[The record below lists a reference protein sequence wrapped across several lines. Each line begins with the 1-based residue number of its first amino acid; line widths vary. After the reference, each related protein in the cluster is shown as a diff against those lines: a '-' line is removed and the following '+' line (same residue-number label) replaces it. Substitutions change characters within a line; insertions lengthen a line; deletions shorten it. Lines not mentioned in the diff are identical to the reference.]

1 MKSQSATLLSFCT
14 YSRESKLKLN
24 NGITLWSKGTGR
36 VSEIEGEKR
45 GRRGEILSSPE
56 DVQGFYS
63 TALKT
68 RTTAI
73 NDFVTGFHK
82 RKKKRRKESQN
93 LQQEALRRK
102 RIELRKKRKQERE
115 YVLYGGPPPGQDGE
129 NNENGEVKEA
139 EEDKEDE
146 EEEEDDDEHLTS
158 VSGTKVYD
166 TGSVKVLVT
175 TSEISREDD
184 SLKGAEIPKLPPGPE
199 KKHNLPVIKKKQF
212 KKVEKRRSRPKTQT
226 KRDKR
231 KGKNKV
237 EKRH

>member
-1 MKSQSATLLSFCT
+1 MEEEGDALRSQQVVQAHHI
-14 YSRESKLKLN
+14 K
-24 NGITLWSKGTGR
+24 
-36 VSEIEGEKR
+36 KR
-45 GRRGEILSSPE
+45 
-56 DVQGFYS
+56 
-63 TALKT
+63 ALKNK
-68 RTTAI
+68 ALSVSF
-73 NDFVTGFHK
+73 NEKDLSDFVTGFHK
-82 RKKKRRKESQN
+82 RKKKRRKEAQN

-115 YVLYGGPPPGQDGE
+115 YVLYGGPPPGQDAE
-129 NNENGEVKEA
+129 NNENGEVKEV

-146 EEEEDDDEHLTS
+146 EEEEDDEHLTS

-199 KKHNLPVIKKKQF
+199 KKHNLPVKKKQF